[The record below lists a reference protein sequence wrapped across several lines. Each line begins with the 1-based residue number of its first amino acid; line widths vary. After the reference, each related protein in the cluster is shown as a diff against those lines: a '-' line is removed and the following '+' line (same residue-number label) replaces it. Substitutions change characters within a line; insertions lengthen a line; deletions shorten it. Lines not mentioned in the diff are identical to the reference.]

1 MAERGQ
7 DGAGGVRGSSLRET
21 LRLGIEIGACS
32 EGEGEGEGEGGGG
45 EGTRSPCKAAAPTLA
60 ACAGPAAEP
69 PRTRGPA
76 KRASPASTAAT
87 LSASRSP
94 AIRKSPSPIPGWDAP
109 AEAVSVDGEMERGSC
124 VACLLSP
131 PRPWA
136 LCPCPHQRPRLL
148 LKRNQWMKRWS
159 GVHA

>member
-1 MAERGQ
+1 M
-7 DGAGGVRGSSLRET
+7 GGGGRGSSQRET

-32 EGEGEGEGEGGGG
+32 EGEGEGEGGG
-45 EGTRSPCKAAAPTLA
+45 RAKAASPSLA
-60 ACAGPAAEP
+60 ACSGPAAEP
-69 PRTRGPA
+69 PRSRGPA

-94 AIRKSPSPIPGWDAP
+94 AIRMSPSPIPGWDAP

-148 LKRNQWMKRWS
+148 LKQNQWMKRWS